1 MLPKQSFRPLNL
13 IFIKTNYGAQYFHE
27 LSTRSAAHEQFG
39 LLMIIEI
46 FSNIENQIMVF
57 VGGGVKADLDGAT
70 LSHAT
75 SLRQTYDTNCF
86 V

>member
-13 IFIKTNYGAQYFHE
+13 IFIKKNSGAQYFHE
-27 LSTRSAAHEQFG
+27 LSTRSTAHEQFG

-57 VGGGVKADLDGAT
+57 VGGGAIYA
-70 LSHAT
+70 S
-75 SLRQTYDTNCF
+75 
-86 V
+86 